1 MTTPS
6 PSSLLYRL
14 DHHVSMQ
21 EYDQAVALLQR
32 TQGLAGLSDGE
43 RDKAFRTVGAAASL
57 STDDFQALLPLL
69 EWFSQ
74 QGADPFVLP
83 LDMSDS
89 LYEMIVGDCWDSRH
103 HRASD
108 SLMAQ
113 WCWQSPQAPALTE
126 ASLSEQLSLDAF
138 RCSLRSYR
146 GRQLGSLA
154 QIEGATANG
163 FDWNKRWSNGST
175 GVLMAI
181 EASINPLDFTR
192 NEEGQQRHDEWVEAF
207 RGLRR
212 LAKVTTIDSPEAAG
226 LFWLGEAWKE
236 GMAQV
241 ARSMPA
247 SIGGGTELGDRARF
261 WDVGLRTHGAFQKTL
276 KSRWPEAYRDA
287 FSPVGPWAQWLQERA
302 NQPRSVVWARVAVWA
317 SIVRLDPMVTR
328 FTSKGGASEE
338 EGVGLDSPA
347 GQAVLRQ
354 LAVVKAAE
362 PLLESVDWGAKSPMH
377 ASHLNNQVWGQA
389 WESFAARLSVLT
401 PSARQALYR
410 DPALWLIVLPALPRI
425 ASPHQD
431 AMLCEL
437 VQSMQMPVTEG
448 WKQALTMHQPSPLF
462 ESLCRSLQLAQSLP
476 QAAPRRPSPRF

>member
-1 MTTPS
+1 METPS
-6 PSSLLYRL
+6 PSALMDRL
-14 DHHVSMQ
+14 DHHVAMR
-21 EYDQAVALLQR
+21 EYEQAVALVQD
-32 TQGLAGLSDGE
+32 TEGLAGLYGGD
-43 RDKAFRTVGAAASL
+43 RDRAFRTVGAAASL
-57 STDDFQALLPLL
+57 SADDFQALLPLL

-74 QGADPFVLP
+74 QGADPFGLP
-83 LDMSDS
+83 LDMSGS

-103 HRASD
+103 RRASD

-113 WCWQSPQAPALTE
+113 WCWQSPQAPALME

-154 QIEGATANG
+154 QLEGAKANG

-192 NEEGQQRHDEWVEAF
+192 DEEGKQRHDEWIEAF

-212 LAKVTTIDSPEAAG
+212 LAKVTAPDSREAAG

-241 ARSMPA
+241 ARSMP
-247 SIGGGTELGDRARF
+247 SSVGGGTGLGERAPF
-261 WDVGLRTHGAFQKTL
+261 WDKGMRTYEAFQKTL
-276 KSRWPEAYRDA
+276 KSQWPEAYRDP

-302 NQPRSVVWARVAVWA
+302 HQPRAVVWARVAVWA
-317 SIVRLDPMVTR
+317 SMVRLDPTLIR

-338 EGVGLDSPA
+338 DGVGLDSPA
-347 GQAVLRQ
+347 GQAVLHQ
-354 LAVVKAAE
+354 VAVMKAAG
-362 PLLESVDWGAKSPMH
+362 PLLETMDWGAKSPMV
-377 ASHLNNQVWGQA
+377 ASHPNNRVWGEA
-389 WESFAARLSVLT
+389 WESFAGRLAVLT

-431 AMLCEL
+431 TRLCEL
-437 VQSMQMPVTEG
+437 VQSMQMPVAES

-462 ESLCRSLQLAQSLP
+462 ESLCRSLQLTQSLP
-476 QAAPRRPSPRF
+476 EPVRARSPRRF